1 MYHFQSPENNRCQA
15 KIGFCLDYVHT
26 EIISLKEIGLL
37 KTSWLIGDFRIRT
50 QSLPLALVCESGGHV
65 SILLSG
71 IADISD
77 SLKLANRKS
86 VSHARSAPRQLRDCP
101 HFSQPF
107 SGHFELLV
115 SNSTINLFKA
125 HTPKNIPFSL
135 EKWLCVCC
143 FRAFPCN
150 STYKYVS
157 TLAYLGIDKTG
168 IDIHSMQI
176 SD

>member
-1 MYHFQSPENNRCQA
+1 MCVKVVRRP
-15 KIGFCLDYVHT
+15 
-26 EIISLKEIGLL
+26 
-37 KTSWLIGDFRIRT
+37 
-50 QSLPLALVCESGGHV
+50 PV

-176 SD
+176 SDWLPGCPGRHPFFVCKWPDQWNIQNSLSLSSAI